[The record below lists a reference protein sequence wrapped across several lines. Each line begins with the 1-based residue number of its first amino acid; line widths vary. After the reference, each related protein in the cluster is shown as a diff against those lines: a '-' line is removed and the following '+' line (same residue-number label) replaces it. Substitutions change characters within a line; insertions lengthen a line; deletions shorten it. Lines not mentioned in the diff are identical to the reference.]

1 MDIIRPYYLLQL
13 EYLKK
18 KGEQMKVS
26 IHAGQRFLERVMA
39 KATYTCFDVNFAIE
53 YLEKIL
59 RDVVPTS
66 RSTQFVLPGFE
77 NFIVVYREGSVITIL
92 SKGDKHV

>member
-1 MDIIRPYYLLQL
+1 
-13 EYLKK
+13 
-18 KGEQMKVS
+18 MKVS
-26 IHAGQRFLERVMA
+26 IHAGQRFLERVMT

-66 RSTQFVLPGFE
+66 SSTQFALPGFE
-77 NFIVVYREGSVITIL
+77 NFRVVYREGSVITIIP
-92 SKGDKHV
+92 KGDKHVH

>member
-1 MDIIRPYYLLQL
+1 
-13 EYLKK
+13 
-18 KGEQMKVS
+18 MKVS
-26 IHAGQRFLERVMA
+26 IHAGQRFLERVMT
-39 KATYTCFDVNFAIE
+39 KETYTCFDVNFAIE

-77 NFIVVYREGSVITIL
+77 NFKVVYREGSVITIIP
-92 SKGDKHV
+92 KGDIYA

>member
-1 MDIIRPYYLLQL
+1 
-13 EYLKK
+13 
-18 KGEQMKVS
+18 MKVS
-26 IHAGQRFLERVMA
+26 VHAGQRFLERVMA

-53 YLEKIL
+53 YLEKVL

-77 NFIVVYREGSVITIL
+77 NFKVIYRENSVITIIP
-92 SKGDKHV
+92 KGVQHA